1 MPAMSSTAPSAT
13 LPRGVRRLRVGV
25 TIGLRE
31 SDEVLWNNGIKQNA
45 VFLASA
51 LANLDIVQS
60 VHIVNTTDVPV
71 TDALRWDR
79 ARWPTCAFDDIRD
92 DLDLL
97 VELGGQVSAE
107 RTEHLKRR
115 GTRLVSYCCGVEY
128 VSAMQAVLFGRTLWG
143 HHLFVNQ
150 RYDDIWMVPQVASTS
165 RHYFQTLRRQIAR
178 VVPFVWSP
186 VFLAQ
191 RSAGFAH
198 GGEYRPREG
207 ARRLGV
213 IEPNIDVVK
222 FCLYPA
228 FIAEE
233 AYRLRPERIALLQ
246 VTNAEHLA
254 RGNPEFISLMHQLDI
269 VREHKAIFLGRHETP
284 AFLAEMADII
294 VSHQW
299 ENPLNYLYL
308 EVCWQGYPLVHN
320 ADFCADLGYHYPG
333 QDVQAGARALLHA
346 LDHHDVDAQA
356 YQARQRALIA
366 RHLPE
371 NPELLKAYEQLLL
384 EVMAR
389 PLR

>member
-1 MPAMSSTAPSAT
+1 MPSTTAPKT
-13 LPRGVRRLRVGV
+13 LPRGARRLRVGV
-25 TIGLRE
+25 TIGLHR

-51 LANLDIVQS
+51 LANLDIVDS

-92 DLDLL
+92 DLDVL
-97 VELGGQVSAE
+97 VELGGQVSPE
-107 RTEHLKRR
+107 RTDHLKRR
-115 GTRLVSYCCGVEY
+115 GTRLVSYCCGFEY
-128 VSAMQAVLFGRTLWG
+128 VHAMQAVLFGRRLWG
-143 HHLFVNQ
+143 HDLFVNQ
-150 RYDDIWMVPQVASTS
+150 RYDDIWMVPQVANISQ
-165 RHYFQTLRRQIAR
+165 HYFQTLRRQSAR
-178 VVPFVWSP
+178 IVPFVWSP

-222 FCLYPA
+222 FCLYPT

-246 VTNAEHLA
+246 VTNAEHIA
-254 RGNPEFISLMHQLDI
+254 RENPEFISLMHQLDI
-269 VREHKAIFLGRHETP
+269 VREHKAVFLGRHETP
-284 AFLAEMADII
+284 AFLAEMADVI

-299 ENPLNYLYL
+299 ENALNYLYL
-308 EVCWQGYPLVHN
+308 EVCWQGYPLIHN
-320 ADFCADLGYHYPG
+320 ADLCADLGYHYPG
-333 QDVQAGARALLHA
+333 QDVQAGAQALLRA
-346 LDHHDVDAQA
+346 LDHHDTDAQA

-366 RHLPE
+366 RYLPE
-371 NPELLKAYEQLLL
+371 NPDLLRTYEQLLL
-384 EVMAR
+384 GVLSRPAR
-389 PLR
+389 